1 MCIESLYV
9 NKKNKKAISAK
20 HIIIDII
27 TFFQMRKRLKEL
39 PQKC

>member
-1 MCIESLYV
+1 MCIKPLSV

-20 HIIIDII
+20 HIIMDII